1 MNNISGA
8 NFINDYIPEED
19 AFVELYNGKFVD
31 VTNSGYFNKNVKL
44 LLRGGRIEAMPGLE
58 GQPSGIK
65 PDFVIDLKG
74 KTVMP
79 GLINTHCHT
88 TQAMPSLLPDI
99 KDIKLFKAHAVK
111 QIEKNLAE
119 CLIHGIT
126 NIRDAW
132 AADLREA
139 RFIRKRIQ
147 NNEIIGPRIMQA
159 VAVGPPGGYLT
170 EKHNMIMKWTRSKMG
185 VPTIDYGLEY
195 SGTVEFD
202 VNATEQQVR
211 DAVDRAI
218 DERGA
223 EVIKIGEQKANMTNF
238 KLDATIMTLD
248 QLSAIADQ
256 ALKRNLKSTIHH
268 TSVESFRRALKAGVS
283 SLAHIPGEESLT
295 DDDINLF
302 LKQSCFLEPTMSV
315 SYASS
320 YKIKDDPTFND
331 PYLKLLTDFRNQV
344 HDDIVKEF
352 WIPEYQ
358 EVVKKYHK
366 KASDEKMKIF
376 GLLPMKTMFRN
387 FASYCTTGARNFRF
401 LFEKGANVT
410 TSNDGGIPPCT
421 LAMVQHEISL
431 FDLFLNKTSEQDIF
445 SGADAV
451 RMATINGAKCMGIED
466 DFGTIEVGKIADLA
480 VFDGNPF
487 EDHSIVGGRVAAL
500 FKDGK
505 LVINNCMLQ
514 VFSDDSNNKVEGH
527 FGLDHNFGR
536 FS

>member
-1 MNNISGA
+1 MNNASEI
-8 NFINDYIPEED
+8 NFVNDYIPEED
-19 AFVELYNGKFVD
+19 AIVELFNGKFVD
-31 VTNSGYFNKNVKL
+31 VTNSGYFHKNVKL

-58 GQPSGIK
+58 GQPSGIR

-79 GLINTHCHT
+79 GLINTHCHA
-88 TQAMPSLLPDI
+88 TQTMPSLLPDI
-99 KDIKLFKAHAVK
+99 KDIKVFKAHAMK
-111 QIEKNLAE
+111 QTEKNLAE

-126 NIRDAW
+126 NIRDTW
-132 AADLREA
+132 AADLRKA
-139 RFIRKRIQ
+139 RSIRKKIQ

-170 EKHNMIMKWTRSKMG
+170 EKHNMMMKWTRSKMG

-202 VNATEQQVR
+202 VNASEQQVR
-211 DAVDRAI
+211 DAVNRAI

-223 EVIKIGEQKANMTNF
+223 EVIKIGEQKENMINF
-238 KLDATIMTLD
+238 KPDATIMTLA

-268 TSVESFRRALKAGVS
+268 TSVASFRRALKAGVS
-283 SLAHIPGEESLT
+283 SLAHIPGGEFLT

-302 LKQSCFLEPTMSV
+302 LNQSCCIEPTMSV
-315 SYASS
+315 SYDSC
-320 YKIKDDPTFND
+320 YKIKGDPTFND
-331 PYLKLLTDFRNQV
+331 FYLKVLTDFRNQV
-344 HDDIVKEF
+344 HNDIVKEF

-358 EVVKKYHK
+358 EAVRKYHK
-366 KASDEKMKIF
+366 KASNEKMKIF

-387 FASYCTTGARNFRF
+387 FASYCTTGAKNLRF
-401 LFEKGANVT
+401 LFEKGAKIT
-410 TSNDGGIPPCT
+410 TSNDGGVPPCT

-431 FDLFLNKTSEQDIF
+431 FDLFLNKTSEKVIF
-445 SGADAV
+445 KGVDAV
-451 RMATINGAKCMGIED
+451 RMATINGAECMGIED

-480 VFDGNPF
+480 VYDGNPF
-487 EDHSIVGGRVAAL
+487 EDHSIVGGRVSAL
-500 FKDGK
+500 FKDGR

-514 VFSDDSNNKVEGH
+514 VFPDDSKDKLEGH
-527 FGLDHNFGR
+527 FLK
-536 FS
+536 

>member
-1 MNNISGA
+1 MNNTSDV
-8 NFINDYIPEED
+8 NFINDYKPEED

-31 VTNSGYFNKNVKL
+31 VTNADYFNENVKL
-44 LLRGGRIEAMPGLE
+44 LIRGGRIEAMPGLE

-74 KTVMP
+74 KAVMP

-88 TQAMPSLLPDI
+88 TQAVPSLLPDI
-99 KDIKLFKAHAVK
+99 KDIKLFKANAEK

-126 NIRDAW
+126 NIRDTW
-132 AADLREA
+132 AADLRKA
-139 RFIRKRIQ
+139 RSLRKRIQ
-147 NNEIIGPRIMQA
+147 KKEIIGPRIMQA

-211 DAVDRAI
+211 DAVNRAI
-218 DERGA
+218 DKRGA
-223 EVIKIGEQKANMTNF
+223 EVIKIGEQKENMNNF
-238 KLDATIMTLD
+238 KPDATIMTLE
-248 QLSAIADQ
+248 QLAAIADQ
-256 ALKRNLKSTIHH
+256 ARKRNIKSTIHH
-268 TSVESFRRALKAGVS
+268 TSVASFRRALKAGVS
-283 SLAHIPGEESLT
+283 SLAHIPGDELLT

-302 LKQSCFLEPTMSV
+302 LNQSSFIEPTMSV
-315 SYASS
+315 SYDSC
-320 YKIKDDPTFND
+320 YKIKGDPTYND
-331 PYLKLLTDFRNQV
+331 SYIALLTDFRNQV

-358 EVVKKYHK
+358 AAVKNYHK
-366 KASDEKMKIF
+366 KASHEKMKIF
-376 GLLPMKTMFRN
+376 GILPMKTMFKK
-387 FASYCTTGARNFRF
+387 FASYCTFGARNLRL
-401 LFEKGANVT
+401 LFEKGAGIT

-421 LAMVQHEISL
+421 LAMLQHEITL
-431 FDLFLNKTSEQDIF
+431 FDLFLNKTSEKDIF

-451 RMATINGAKCMGIED
+451 KMATINGAECMGLED

-480 VFDGNPF
+480 VFDGDPF
-487 EDHSIVGGRVAAL
+487 EDHSVVGGRVAAL

-514 VFSDDSNNKVEGH
+514 VSPDVSKDVRGQVCP
-527 FGLDHNFGR
+527 
-536 FS
+536 